1 MAGTV
6 TVAESSI
13 GNVHKIKWT
22 WTSTAGGAADLVTPG
37 VYAAEVLALVTNPDG
52 VAAPTDDYDVT
63 ITDAEGYD
71 VTQGA
76 GANRD
81 TANTETAVP
90 AAKSVAF
97 GPLTLNV
104 ANAGAAKS
112 GVAILYLLG
121 VKLP

>member
-6 TVAESSI
+6 TVTETSLVHI
-13 GNVHKIKWT
+13 HKIKWT
-22 WTSTAGGAADLVTPG
+22 WTSSAGGAADLVTAG
-37 VYAAEVLALVTNPDG
+37 SYAGRVIALVTDPGSTAPD
-52 VAAPTDDYDVT
+52 DNYDIT

-71 VTQGA
+71 VMQGA

-90 AAKSVAF
+90 TAESVAF

-104 ANAGAAKS
+104 SAAGAAKV
-112 GVAILYLLG
+112 GVAILYIQGAKLG
-121 VKLP
+121 G